1 MMKTCRKLDYI
12 TPSSETIELNLHSSI
27 LNVSDRDNYDP
38 DSYNPLAG

>member
-1 MMKTCRKLDYI
+1 MKTRRKIKYV
-12 TPSSETIELNLHSSI
+12 TPSSETVELNLHSCI